1 MDELHYELL
10 TLEHY
15 IPSSNTNYLHN
26 YKCKNKFF
34 QAFIKHKVNRI
45 SSMCC
50 NILIDTNGK
59 CNYTLMDE
67 LSNRGFDVG
76 PGEQDRFGWLSG
88 VVYTKK
94 GSIVFG

>member
-1 MDELHYELL
+1 MDQLHYELL

-45 SSMCC
+45 SSMCST
-50 NILIDTNGK
+50 ILIDTNK
-59 CNYTLMDE
+59 KLQFAC
-67 LSNRGFDVG
+67 
-76 PGEQDRFGWLSG
+76 
-88 VVYTKK
+88 TKAFNK
-94 GSIVFG
+94 SCE